1 MRKVVVPLL
10 ALTLFAPSA
19 CSGSGGDSADVP
31 PQEEVAPDTS
41 PLAQLMATAADKVSA
56 ARTYRFEGVLVYPVG
71 KGTYDTSATGAA
83 DTGSGGAVGE
93 ARVEPFT
100 TMELDLSR
108 APLAGMRGGVNRMIV
123 DGPTFYLRFPDG
135 PTPGTGMGPG
145 GRLWGKFELETLGQA
160 GEGFRLLLERGR
172 SAGPSRSLALLTR
185 ARRVA
190 EAGMEKIRDVD
201 TRHFTMTAN
210 VEEVADNASSQ
221 FAAGAQDLLDT
232 IGGVTVNVDVWLGP
246 DDLPRRITYSVDPAL
261 RRDLSRASVDLYD
274 YGAPVERTV
283 PPAAETFDFTAVAG
297 S

>member
-10 ALTLFAPSA
+10 ALTLLAPSA
-19 CSGSGGDSADVP
+19 CSDSGGDSADP
-31 PQEEVAPDTS
+31 PPKEEVAPDTS
-41 PLAQLMATAADKVSA
+41 PLAQLMASAAEKVSA

-71 KGTYDTSATGAA
+71 KGTYDVSAKGAA

-100 TMELDLSR
+100 TLELDLSR
-108 APLAGMRGGVNRMIV
+108 APLAGARGGVNRMIV
-123 DGPTFYLRFPDG
+123 DGPIFYLRFPDG

-145 GRLWGKFELETLGQA
+145 GRLWGKFELERLGQA

-172 SAGPSRSLALLTR
+172 SAGPARSLALLTR
-185 ARRVA
+185 ARGVA
-190 EAGMEKIRDVD
+190 EAGVEKIRDAD
-201 TRHFTMTAN
+201 TRHFTMTAD

-261 RRDLSRASVDLYD
+261 RRDLSRASVDLFD
-274 YGAPVERTV
+274 YGAPVDRTL
-283 PPAAETFDFTAVAG
+283 PPAEEIFDFTAVAG
-297 S
+297 G